1 MTELERQTDHEEE
14 NTPDRLERFLD
25 FLLRSRQGRSLIALI
40 VALLIVLGLLPLHT
54 RQSLVRG
61 LAARP
66 VLESLLVVFV
76 LLILSFLWTSGT
88 ELDLWLFIAINQR
101 WFRRKWVE
109 RAMFW
114 ITQIGNGL
122 FGLVLAAVFYLDHQ
136 RGLGLQLLLGG
147 LTLWIVV
154 EIVKAITEQARPFK
168 LMGETRV
175 IGWRERGN
183 SFPSGHTAQTFFMVC
198 MLSHH
203 FNAGLGLNILL
214 YTIAVLVGFSRIYI
228 GMHYPRDVLGGA
240 VTGSMWSIL
249 MVIIEPYWAI
259 WRM

>member
-1 MTELERQTDHEEE
+1 MTELEHQTESEEE
-14 NTPDRLERFLD
+14 NNPGRLERFLD
-25 FLLRSRQGRSLIALI
+25 FLLKSRQGRSLVVLI
-40 VALLIVLGLLPLHT
+40 VSLLILLAMLPLHT
-54 RQSLVRG
+54 RRSLLRG
-61 LAARP
+61 LLARP
-66 VLESLLVVFV
+66 VLESLLVAFI
-76 LLILSFLWTSGT
+76 LLILSFLWTSGA
-88 ELDLWLFIAINQR
+88 EFDLWLFTAINQR
-101 WFRRKWVE
+101 WFRRKWAE
-109 RAMFW
+109 RTMFW

-122 FGLVLAAVFYLDHQ
+122 FGLVLAVLFYVNHQ

-154 EIVKAITEQARPFK
+154 EAVKAITERARPFK

-183 SFPSGHTAQTFFMVC
+183 SFPSGHTAQTFFMVS

-203 FNAGLGLNILL
+203 FGAGLGLNILL

-240 VTGSMWSIL
+240 VTGSVWSIL
-249 MVIIEPYWAI
+249 MVITEPYWAI